1 MTIPLDVLTPAGFN
15 AAYEAT
21 VSKKIKV
28 WPARSWSPTLLSNP
42 CDLHVVRRF
51 NRWEEQMPHDAHLQ
65 ALFGEGHIHQ
75 PAVYDQLEAMGFTLI
90 RESDRPTQ
98 WKPRPGVTIS
108 GYIDGRLTGYRG
120 QKFQPTVLVE
130 IKALSGWSW
139 DKLNTVQDFL
149 DNDAHYIRGYVQQM
163 DMYLLLE
170 ELPLGI
176 FVLKNKANAWLKII
190 PVPMDLSRAEVTLK
204 RIERL
209 APYVASGREPEGIL
223 YDARICGGCGFKY
236 LCWPPREEAGVDVVM
251 DADLVLAIK
260 EKDALS
266 ESHSEYEAA
275 DRRLKKAMEPLL
287 VKDGD
292 SVLIDG
298 GEAGRYLATLKVIP
312 MKEQVRAATTQR
324 RIAFE
329 LLEKK

>member
-1 MTIPLDVLTPAGFN
+1 MTPEDVLTPTGFLT
-15 AAYEAT
+15 AFET
-21 VSKKIKV
+21 TISKGIKV

-65 ALFGEGHIHQ
+65 AIFGEGHIHQ
-75 PAVYDQLEAMGFTLI
+75 PAVYTQLEAMGFTLI

-108 GYIDGRLTGYRG
+108 GYIDGRLTGFKG
-120 QKFQPTVLVE
+120 QKFTPTVLVE

-139 DKLNTVQDFL
+139 DKLNTVEDFL
-149 DNDAHYIRGYVQQM
+149 TNDAHYIRGYVQQM

-170 ELPLGI
+170 ELPLGVFI
-176 FVLKNKANAWLKII
+176 LKNKANAWLKLI
-190 PVPMDLSRAEVTLK
+190 PVPLDMARAEVTLK
-204 RIERL
+204 
-209 APYVASGREPEGIL
+209 PPGIN
-223 YDARICGGCGFKY
+223 YDARICGGCGFRY
-236 LCWPPREEAGVDVVM
+236 ICWPPREEAGVDVIM
-251 DADLVLAIK
+251 DAELVEAIK
-260 EKDALS
+260 EKEALS

-287 VKDGD
+287 TKDEA

-298 GEAGRYLATLKVIP
+298 GEAGRDLATLKIIP

-324 RIAFE
+324 RITYQ
-329 LLEKK
+329 LLDKK